1 MRKLNI
7 IASNGYF
14 DKKKEEYAK
23 SSIQIVKDLIAY
35 GHEWN
40 LDSIAERDVR
50 VTDTIMG
57 LFLKWNNEYKIN
69 NSDLLE
75 NSLPSEEDLARI
87 EEYKKRG
94 WIKE

>member
-1 MRKLNI
+1 M
-7 IASNGYF
+7 
-14 DKKKEEYAK
+14 
-23 SSIQIVKDLIAY
+23 
-35 GHEWN
+35 
-40 LDSIAERDVR
+40 DSIAERDVR

-57 LFLKWNNEYKIN
+57 LFSKWNNEYKIN

-75 NSLPSEEDLARI
+75 NILPSEEDLARI